1 MRRIISL
8 ILVICGILV
17 WGDLT
22 LKDLRATDANIRQ
35 ANQNRL
41 DRIAHLR
48 ALERSLDD
56 LNARVEAPL
65 TNKNPAAQTRLILAM
80 QDQRSTLWTR
90 LEPLKEAIAKD
101 PVRLNGIE
109 IQFDALGAQIGELIK
124 VLGKEGQA
132 EAQKIR
138 QEVWNARFLSVRK
151 SLRGLSDQ
159 LQREVEAEWQAT
171 RLTQDEQLWRL
182 ILGSAAIAAFALLWV
197 GVLLT
202 RLKTRQSKFHE
213 HLDALA
219 KLISVP
225 AEGKSPE
232 NRFEHLIAAIKQA
245 PVGPR
250 FLQALADSS
259 SQPIGLVVDGGV
271 YASSPGFR
279 KLAGERAQGQ
289 PFRDLFKDLEL
300 DQASLEQ
307 ALGQASGEWVNI
319 LLQNEAPSTL
329 SVRVSSLAHRSQ
341 RAVELRD
348 AREEFLEQSTIDQIT
363 EFTDKHLLTGR
374 LELSGEVIE
383 ASDSTCSYLGAT
395 AADLKMAHL
404 TDFDL
409 GIEPEQLLAMGQAI
423 AQEGRWEG
431 EIPLRRQGG
440 PGLVL
445 AQVTRGQLDN
455 DARDT
460 LSVIGLARDELVQAK
475 AKIESLAD
483 ELTGRQTVIEKSQED
498 LASERSRLTTEATQA
513 MQSFSLLMDLINT
526 FGSEMRDPLN
536 GAVGLTE
543 LLADTGETLRV
554 DQLRNVNDTLTN
566 LVYSLLDHANLEAG
580 SLPLESEP
588 IDFEQMVRHMTTR
601 YTRHLRGSDIQLDY
615 APPEETLALGKGD
628 PTRVTQIID
637 ALIARSTFFAL
648 PGAMIRVRLDS
659 DDQGRPRCQIFD
671 AGGPMPEEAEE
682 EIFALASYSGAAGA
696 SRWTGMEPAVLKSL
710 AAGMQA
716 ELHAEVL
723 GEEVVWSL
731 TLAEA
736 DSGSVVTQ
744 AAVPIAT
751 AMAMSR
757 QDLSDPEIP
766 PVVNARVLV
775 ADDDEV
781 NRLVAT
787 GLLERIGCSPVVVED
802 GQEAI
807 DQLEDY
813 LVTGGAAPFDLILL
827 DLMMP
832 RLGGLD
838 ATQMIRAA
846 EERLTISKTERI
858 PIIAV
863 TAKASD
869 EDQQIC
875 LSVGMNGFVSKP
887 YRYEEL
893 QDLITQLIG

>member
-628 PTRVTQIID
+628 PARVTQIID

>member
-1 MRRIISL
+1 LRRIISL

-80 QDQRSTLWTR
+80 QDQRSELWTR
-90 LEPLKEAIAKD
+90 LEPLKEAIATD

-219 KLISVP
+219 KHISVP

-232 NRFEHLIAAIKQA
+232 NRFEHLIEAIKQA
-245 PVGPR
+245 PIGSR
-250 FLQALADSS
+250 FLQALTDSS
-259 SQPIGLVVDGGV
+259 SQPIGLVLDGGV

-279 KLAGERAQGQ
+279 KLAGEQAQGQ

-300 DQASLEQ
+300 DQTSLEQ

-455 DARDT
+455 DTRDT

-628 PTRVTQIID
+628 SARVTQIID

-648 PGAMIRVRLDS
+648 PGAMIRVRLNS

-736 DSGSVVTQ
+736 ESGSVVPQ

-751 AMAMSR
+751 AMATSR

-802 GQEAI
+802 GQEAV

-813 LVTGGAAPFDLILL
+813 LATGGAAPFDLILL

-846 EERLTISKTERI
+846 EERLKISKTERI

>member
-1 MRRIISL
+1 
-8 ILVICGILV
+8 VICGILV

>member
-8 ILVICGILV
+8 ILVICGVLV

-22 LKDLRATDANIRQ
+22 LKDLRATDAKIRQ

-41 DRIAHLR
+41 DRIAHLQ

-80 QDQRSTLWTR
+80 QDQRSALWTR

-101 PVRLNGIE
+101 PVRLDGIE
-109 IQFDALGAQIGELIK
+109 TQFDALGDQIGELIK
-124 VLGKEGQA
+124 ILGKEGQA

-159 LQREVEAEWQAT
+159 LQSEVEAEWQAT
-171 RLTQDEQLWRL
+171 RLTQDQQLWRL
-182 ILGSAAIAAFALLWV
+182 ILGSATIAAFALLWV

-202 RLKTRQSKFHE
+202 RLKTRQGRFHA
-213 HLDALA
+213 HLDALTQ
-219 KLISVP
+219 KISVP

-232 NRFEHLIAAIKQA
+232 NRFENLVDAIKKA
-245 PVGPR
+245 PIGPR
-250 FLQALADSS
+250 FLQALTDSS
-259 SQPIGLVVDGGV
+259 SQPVGLMVDGAV

-279 KLAGERAQGQ
+279 SLAGEPAQGQ
-289 PFRDLFKDLEL
+289 KFSELFRDLAL
-300 DQASLEQ
+300 DPNNLEQ

-319 LLQNEAPSTL
+319 SLKNGAQSTL

-348 AREEFLEQSTIDQIT
+348 AREEFLEQSTLDQIT

-374 LELSGEVIE
+374 LELSGEVLE
-383 ASDSTCSYLGAT
+383 ASDSACNYLGAT

-431 EIPLRRQGG
+431 EIPLRRMGG

-445 AQVTRGQLDN
+445 AQITRGQLDN
-455 DARDT
+455 DARET
-460 LSVIGLARDELVQAK
+460 LSVIALARDELVQAK
-475 AKIESLAD
+475 AKIESLA
-483 ELTGRQTVIEKSQED
+483 EKLTGHQTVIEQSRDD
-498 LASERSRLTTEATQA
+498 LVSERSRLTTEATQA
-513 MQSFSLLMDLINT
+513 MQSFSFLMDLINT
-526 FGSEMRDPLN
+526 FGSEIRDPLN

-543 LLADTGETLRV
+543 LLADTGESQRV

-588 IDFEQMVRHMTTR
+588 IDFEQMVRHVTTR
-601 YTRHLRGSDIQLDY
+601 YTQHLRGSDIQLEY
-615 APPEETLALGKGD
+615 SPPENTLALGQGD
-628 PTRVTQIID
+628 SARVTQIID

-671 AGGPMPEEAEE
+671 AGGTMPSEAEE

-710 AAGMQA
+710 AAGMNA

-723 GEEVVWSL
+723 GEEVVWALS
-731 TLAEA
+731 LAEA
-736 DSGSVVTQ
+736 ESGSVVSR

-751 AMAMSR
+751 AMATS
-757 QDLSDPEIP
+757 QSDLSNSELP
-766 PVVNARVLV
+766 PVVSARVLV

-802 GQEAI
+802 GQEAV
-807 DQLEDY
+807 DQLENY
-813 LVTGGAAPFDLILL
+813 LATGDAAPFDLILL

-838 ATQMIRAA
+838 VTQMIRAA
-846 EERLTISKTERI
+846 EERLKI
-858 PIIAV
+858 PANNRVPIVAV

-875 LSVGMNGFVSKP
+875 LSIGMNGFVSKP

-893 QDLITQLIG
+893 QDLITQIIG